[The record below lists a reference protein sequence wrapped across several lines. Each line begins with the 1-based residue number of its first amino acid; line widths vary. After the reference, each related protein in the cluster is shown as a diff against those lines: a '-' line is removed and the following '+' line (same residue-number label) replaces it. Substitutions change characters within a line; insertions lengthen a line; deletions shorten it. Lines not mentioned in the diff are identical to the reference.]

1 MQPGPMKLDIGAYE
15 IDIIVQGFPGKSVC
29 HGGLGWSTI
38 ALLRGNGRTV
48 LVDVGSFSQRQLIV
62 KGLEERGL
70 TPADVTDVILTH
82 AHWDHSINWVMFP
95 KARILIGAEEL
106 AWAVEQPWGYPTLPE
121 LYIRELN
128 GSKQLTRIRAGDEV
142 LPGIKAYNA
151 PGHTPG
157 HLIFVLTGP
166 DRDVIFTGD
175 SAKNRP
181 ELVSR
186 VPDMSMNLGQHR
198 ATFALIW
205 ELWRKR
211 PHTVVIPGHD
221 VPMVLQDDKPTFMTE
236 RVNAGVTAWFGDT
249 MDQTKLF
256 AFTA

>member
-1 MQPGPMKLDIGAYE
+1 MLPSPLHLAVGAYE
-15 IDIIVQGFPGKSVC
+15 IDILVQGFPGKTVC

-38 ALLRGNGRTV
+38 ALLRGNGRV
-48 LVDVGSFSQRQLIV
+48 ALVDVGSFSQRQLIT

-70 TPADVTDVILTH
+70 TPSDVTDVILTH
-82 AHWDHSINWVMFP
+82 AHWDHTINWVLFP
-95 KARILIGAEEL
+95 KARVRIGAEEL
-106 AWAVEQPWGYPTLPE
+106 RWAVEQPWGHPTLPE
-121 LYIRELN
+121 LYIRELD
-128 GSKQLTRIRAGDEV
+128 GSKQLHKVRAGDEV
-142 LPGIKAYNA
+142 LPGLKAYHA

-181 ELVSR
+181 ELITR
-186 VPDMSMNLGQHR
+186 VPDMSMNRDQHQ

-221 VPMVLQDDKPTFMTE
+221 VPMVLQDDKPVFMAE

-249 MDQTKLF
+249 LEQTKLF
-256 AFTA
+256 AFKA

>member
-1 MQPGPMKLDIGAYE
+1 MKLGIGAYE

-38 ALLRGNGRTV
+38 ALLRGNGRTI
-48 LVDVGSFSQRQLIV
+48 LIDVGSFSQRTLIE
-62 KGLEERGL
+62 KGLAERGL
-70 TPADVTDVILTH
+70 TAADVTDVILTH

-95 KARILIGAEEL
+95 KARVLIGAEEM
-106 AWAVEQPWGYPTLPE
+106 AWAIEQPWGYATLPE

-128 GSKQLTRIRAGDEV
+128 GSKQMHTVRAGDEV
-142 LPGIKAYNA
+142 LPGIQAHNG

-186 VPDMSMNLGQHR
+186 VPDMSMNQAQHQ

-211 PHTVVIPGHD
+211 PGNIVIPGHD
-221 VPMVLQDDKPTFMTE
+221 VPMILKDDQPTFMTE

-249 MDQTKLF
+249 IEQTKLF